1 MQTNN
6 NVLTKRFFSYLIDF
20 LSKAPIILL
29 FVFKLYFD
37 IFVKLH
43 NPDFFFHPKRLFM
56 SFILSFFYN
65 PIHQLILL
73 YGIIILT
80 LNLYLMSKGQT
91 IGKRI
96 LNLKVV
102 DMYNCQPV
110 SFLKMFIRE
119 TVGKYVSSFCM
130 LGFLWILIDDND
142 QGWHGKMTNSIVKRK
157 NS

>member
-6 NVLTKRFFSYLIDF
+6 KILPKRFFSYLIDF

-37 IFVKLH
+37 VFVRLH

-56 SFILSFFYN
+56 SFISSFFYN

-73 YGIIILT
+73 YAIIILT
-80 LNLYLMSKGQT
+80 LNFYLMSKGQT

-96 LNLKVV
+96 LNLEVV
-102 DMYNCQPV
+102 DMYNCQPI

-119 TVGKYVSSFCM
+119 TVGKYISSFWM
-130 LGFLWILIDDND
+130 LGFLWILIYDYD
-142 QGWHGKMTNSIVKRK
+142 QGWHDNLNNSIVQ
-157 NS
+157 